1 MGILINQYKEGDATR
16 HPIHEIASK
25 STSWVAYRYR
35 HHQISADTSATVTP
49 ESHDTLIAA
58 AAYVTNA
65 EARVDTVDDDD
76 ELTQRLDNDLLSDEC
91 YIGMPRLNQWL
102 DDDSSSDDN
111 SLSYQQEFAA
121 DTTNDSGATATVIIN
136 KVEHAD
142 KNNADPPG
150 ETTVGQITQDID
162 NATDGI
168 TTKEE
173 VANMDV
179 DVFAEFSGNKI
190 TTKEDIANM
199 DDNVFA
205 EYQRK
210 RNDILDSN
218 HGKLLD
224 ESCKLANS
232 GLDFRKGW

>member
-1 MGILINQYKEGDATR
+1 
-16 HPIHEIASK
+16 
-25 STSWVAYRYR
+25 
-35 HHQISADTSATVTP
+35 VTP

-65 EARVDTVDDDD
+65 EARVNTVDDDD
-76 ELTQRLDNDLLSDEC
+76 ELTQRYDNDSSDEC
-91 YIGMPRLNQWL
+91 HIDMPGLQQWH
-102 DDDSSSDDN
+102 DDDSSSDDELYIDMPGLQQRHADDSSSDN
-111 SLSYQQEFAA
+111 DSLSYQQKFEI
-121 DTTNDSGATATVIIN
+121 DDINDSGETATVTIN
-136 KVEHAD
+136 KVEHVIE
-142 KNNADPPG
+142 KNKVEHVIENNADPPD
-150 ETTVGQITQDID
+150 EITVGQITQDI
-162 NATDGI
+162 NNNTNRTT

-173 VANMDV
+173 VVHMDD

-199 DDNVFA
+199 DDIVFA

-210 RNDILDSN
+210 RNDILDLN

-224 ESCKLANS
+224 ESQKLANR